1 MIKIFIEEF
10 IIKEI
15 HVEPGFNKN
24 DDVVITMRRCLEKGL
39 SFRTHT
45 TDILKLNIEICIV
58 SAYPVI
64 HGHAIHN
71 WSIIMARI
79 RKRPRWDFIIINNI
93 ICKNLQ

>member
-1 MIKIFIEEF
+1 MIKICIKEF

-24 DDVVITMRRCLEKGL
+24 DDVMITMIVMTSSSSCLEKGL

-45 TDILKLNIEICIV
+45 TDILKINIEICIV

-64 HGHAIHN
+64 HGHAINN
-71 WSIIMARI
+71 WSSSWPECVRGLAGI
-79 RKRPRWDFIIINNI
+79 
-93 ICKNLQ
+93 LS